1 MTRLWIQQRLVLL
14 LAAVLPALAVAQE
27 EEPGP
32 LDPQR
37 LEDEGVIIGNIVL
50 VREDV
55 FDLSDPKENNW
66 LYRMANKLHIVTKE
80 RVIEQQLLINEGEAF
95 SKRLA
100 EESERILRSNKYLY
114 DAWITPL
121 SREDGTVDLE
131 VRTRDVWTLK
141 PGFSFARSG
150 GENRTLI
157 KLEEL
162 NLFGWG
168 QKVLVARSEDADR
181 ESTLLTFRDNNL
193 GRSWTQLGLQFADS
207 SDGHWNELSLV
218 RPFYSLDSRWS
229 AGFRGSDFDIER
241 RLYDL
246 GEKAAEFRHEREYLT
261 AFGGWSSGLQNGWVR
276 RYTAGLAYDNNTFSE
291 VPDPEYPPA
300 IPADRELIYPYF
312 GIEILQDEFETAEN
326 REQIKRTEDF
336 LVGTR
341 FAATLGWSDESF
353 GADRDAAL
361 YWLSAGHTIGDIGKS
376 AVLLDAAGSGRI
388 EDGDA
393 INSLLSIS
401 ARWYNQQSDKRL
413 FFATLSGTLGHNLD
427 LDNPVELGGGTG
439 LRGYPL
445 RYQSGDSKVL
455 MTVEQRYFWDWY
467 PFRLVRVGGAIF
479 ADAGRVWGDHP
490 IGGENLGWLTDV
502 GFGLR
507 LAPTRTGTRS
517 IIHIDLAFPLN
528 GDDSIDSVQFVIES
542 KKSF

>member
-1 MTRLWIQQRLVLL
+1 MIRLRIQRFLVIL
-14 LAAVLPALAVAQE
+14 LAAMLPAGGAAEE

-37 LEDEGVIIGNIVL
+37 LEDEGVVIGDIVL

-55 FDLSDPKENNW
+55 FDLSNPKENNW

-80 RVIEQQLLINEGEAF
+80 RVIEQQLLFNEGEAF
-95 SKRLA
+95 SKRLT
-100 EESERILRSNKYLY
+100 EESERILRRNKYLY

-168 QKVLVARSEDADR
+168 QQVLVARSEDVDR
-181 ESTLLTFRDNNL
+181 ESTLFSFRDKNL
-193 GRSWTQLGLQFADS
+193 GRSWTQLRMQYADS
-207 SDGHWNELSLV
+207 SDGHWNELSLI
-218 RPFYSLDSRWS
+218 RPFYALDARWT
-229 AGFRGSDFDIER
+229 AGVSGSDFDIER

-261 AFGGWSSGLQNGWVR
+261 AFGGWSAGLRGGWVT
-276 RYTAGLAYDNNTFSE
+276 RYTAGLAYDNNVFSE

-300 IPADRELIYPYF
+300 IPADRELVYPYF
-312 GIEILQDEFETAEN
+312 GIEILQDDFRTAQN

-341 FAATLGWSDESF
+341 FAATLGWSDEGF

-361 YWLSAGHTIGDIGKS
+361 YWLSAGYTFGDIGKS
-376 AVLLDAAGSGRI
+376 AVLLSADSSGRI
-388 EDGDA
+388 EDGTSVNA
-393 INSLLSIS
+393 LLSVS
-401 ARWYNQQSDKRL
+401 ARWYNQQSRQRT
-413 FFATLSGTLGHNLD
+413 FFATLSGTWGDNLD
-427 LDNPVELGGGTG
+427 LDNPVELGGDTG

-455 MTVEQRYFWDWY
+455 LTVEQRYFWNWY

-490 IGGENLGWLTDV
+490 IGGENLGWLSDV

-507 LAPTRTGTRS
+507 LSPTRTGTRS
-517 IIHIDLAFPLN
+517 IIHIDVAFPLN